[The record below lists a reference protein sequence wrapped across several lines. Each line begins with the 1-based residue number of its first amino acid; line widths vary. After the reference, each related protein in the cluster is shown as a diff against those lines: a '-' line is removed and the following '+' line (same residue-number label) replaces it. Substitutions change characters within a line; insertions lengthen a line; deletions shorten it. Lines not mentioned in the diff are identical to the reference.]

1 MRVKTYH
8 SDRGEPIEHSF
19 NSVQELH
26 KMLTDLEM
34 GDTRDDTVYQVDV
47 LLPFSK
53 IKVKNKSIL

>member
-1 MRVKTYH
+1 MRVKTYL

-34 GDTRDDTVYQVDV
+34 GDTREDTVYQVDV